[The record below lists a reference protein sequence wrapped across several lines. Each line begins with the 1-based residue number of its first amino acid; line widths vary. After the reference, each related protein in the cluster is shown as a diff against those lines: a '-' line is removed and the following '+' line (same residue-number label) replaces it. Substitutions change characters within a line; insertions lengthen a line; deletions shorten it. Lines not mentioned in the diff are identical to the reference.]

1 MLNEMNKHINHMFT
15 KKQLINIE
23 AKEHGQTQTSAQ
35 LLRTE
40 KREHRLKKTPTLR
53 EAMFAE
59 YAEHHNEEGKL
70 ITKPTRAQEARASR
84 IYRGK

>member
-1 MLNEMNKHINHMFT
+1 MLNEMNKHMDHMFT
-15 KKQLINIE
+15 KKQLFSAE
-23 AKEHGQTQTSAQ
+23 AKEHGRKQTPAQ

-40 KREHRLKKTPTLR
+40 QREHRLKKTPTLR

-59 YAEHHNEEGKL
+59 YAEHHNEQGKL
-70 ITKPTRAQEARASR
+70 IAKPTRAQETRGSR